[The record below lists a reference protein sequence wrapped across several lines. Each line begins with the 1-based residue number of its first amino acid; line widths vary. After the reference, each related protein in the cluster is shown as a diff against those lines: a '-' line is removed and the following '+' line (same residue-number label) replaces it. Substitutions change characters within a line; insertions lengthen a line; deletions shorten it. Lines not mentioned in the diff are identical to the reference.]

1 MALVAWLC
9 FLTIVLKLCWNVLED
24 HTVLQLPKNEN
35 ENKNSIL
42 FIIRFS
48 KHESTCLLTFFK
60 LHQTI
65 LNSQILC
72 LPGHKHPPLI
82 YLVEPT
88 CEAHWEPIGYVQ
100 FSPWVC
106 SESGRFTGTECRI
119 SYHLLYITLDIKP
132 SPKRL
137 SVLEIHFQ
145 SFSNM
150 KEVTLNHCTPH
161 SVVMIFKSGSK
172 GN

>member
-1 MALVAWLC
+1 MALMAWLC

-24 HTVLQLPKNEN
+24 HTDLQLPKNEN

-48 KHESTCLLTFFK
+48 KHKSTCLLPFFK

-82 YLVEPT
+82 
-88 CEAHWEPIGYVQ
+88 C
-100 FSPWVC
+100 
-106 SESGRFTGTECRI
+106 
-119 SYHLLYITLDIKP
+119 
-132 SPKRL
+132 
-137 SVLEIHFQ
+137 
-145 SFSNM
+145 
-150 KEVTLNHCTPH
+150 
-161 SVVMIFKSGSK
+161 
-172 GN
+172 